1 MNDHLIHQNRIR
13 QVFFLVIIVLL
24 GLLLFSELYTF
35 LPALLG
41 AVTLYIV
48 MRKWMFY
55 LTEKK
60 KWRKGWTAALLMLLS
75 MIVILLPIAL
85 LINMLSSKITFA
97 IQHSDELV
105 GSLKKIVTEIE
116 QKFKVK
122 ITSDENINKLGDF
135 IRSSI
140 PKLLGAT
147 FNTLGTIFFMC
158 FILYFMLVNGRK
170 MEANI
175 YEHIPLKDENAVML
189 GTEVKNMVISNSVVI
204 PVIAVLQGVVALIGY
219 LIIGVNEPWFWFV
232 VTCITAMLPVVGAA
246 LAYVPLAIIFFA
258 NGDTGKGIFMLIYG
272 FGVIGTVDNIFR
284 FTLARKIGNV
294 HPLVT
299 VFGVIIGLSVFGFI
313 GLIFGPLLVSYIV
326 VLFRIYMNE
335 FTVVPDEK
343 KPDESA
349 VVTKSRVLKDKIFNL
364 FFSILCDD
372 LANKS
377 LT

>member
-85 LINMLSSKITFA
+85 LINMLSTKITFA

-116 QKFKVK
+116 QKFKIK
-122 ITSDENINKLGDF
+122 ITRDENINRLGDF

-147 FNTLGTIFFMC
+147 FNTLGTIFFMY

-175 YEHIPLKDENAVML
+175 YEHIPLKDENAMML

-313 GLIFGPLLVSYIV
+313 GLIFGPLLIS
-326 VLFRIYMNE
+326 LFLLLLKIYSSE
-335 FTVVPDEK
+335 FI
-343 KPDESA
+343 
-349 VVTKSRVLKDKIFNL
+349 TKQRQAHHHHHHMEN
-364 FFSILCDD
+364 
-372 LANKS
+372 
-377 LT
+377 

>member
-1 MNDHLIHQNRIR
+1 MDNHLIHQNRIR
-13 QVFFLVIIVLL
+13 QVFFIVLIALL

-48 MRKWMFY
+48 MRRWMFY
-55 LTEKK
+55 LVIKK

-97 IQHSDELV
+97 IEHSNELV
-105 GSLKKIVTEIE
+105 ESLKKIVLDIE
-116 QKFKVK
+116 QKFNIK
-122 ITSDENINKLGDF
+122 ITRDENINRLGDF

-140 PKLLGAT
+140 PRLLGAT
-147 FNTLGTIFFMC
+147 FNTLGTIFFMY

-272 FGVIGTVDNIFR
+272 FGVIGLVDNIFR

-313 GLIFGPLLVSYIV
+313 GLIFGPLLIS
-326 VLFRIYMNE
+326 LFLLLLKIYSSE
-335 FTVVPDEK
+335 FI
-343 KPDESA
+343 
-349 VVTKSRVLKDKIFNL
+349 TKQRHAQHHHHHMEN
-364 FFSILCDD
+364 
-372 LANKS
+372 
-377 LT
+377 

>member
-116 QKFKVK
+116 QKFKIK
-122 ITSDENINKLGDF
+122 ITKDENINRLGDF

-147 FNTLGTIFFMC
+147 FNTLGTIFFMY

-175 YEHIPLKDENAVML
+175 YEHIPLKDENAMML

-313 GLIFGPLLVSYIV
+313 GLIFGPLLIS
-326 VLFRIYMNE
+326 LFLLLLKIYSSE
-335 FTVVPDEK
+335 FI
-343 KPDESA
+343 
-349 VVTKSRVLKDKIFNL
+349 TKQRQAQHHHHHMEN
-364 FFSILCDD
+364 
-372 LANKS
+372 
-377 LT
+377 